1 MATKM
6 NTGLLGQQYSTFDQ
20 FVGKRPALSPFTS
33 MPECLKSN
41 EVNIRNHKSTI
52 QRAALGPV
60 DPTQPNQPFW
70 ADKGKKWGVTPGDAR
85 GRLCANCEHFIQTSD
100 VMQWIERGPAKT
112 FKTSMVNPAIKDIE
126 SKPVAVCKLYN
137 ITCSPTRTC
146 DSQELGGPID
156 DLKFQA
162 LQSQGQEID

>member
-1 MATKM
+1 M
-6 NTGLLGQQYSTFDQ
+6 NTALLGQQFQTFDS
-20 FVGKRPALSPFTS
+20 FMGKPATASPFS
-33 MPECLKSN
+33 KMPTCLASN
-41 EVNIRNHKSTI
+41 EVNIKNHKAAI
-52 QRAALGPV
+52 QKAALGPA
-60 DPTQPNQPFW
+60 DPTQPNTPFW
-70 ADKGKKWGVTPGDAR
+70 ADKGRKWRVTPGDAR

-100 VMQWIERGPAKT
+100 VVKWIAQGPAKT
-112 FKTSMVNPAIKDIE
+112 FKTSMVNPQIKDIE